1 MPEDLYAPISN
12 RLKEMTKDLSNAVM
26 SVLAVSSSTQVIKKR
41 KGLVDSEL
49 KEAIEHLSKAF
60 SEFKKLEEVI
70 DFMTSHLDELDEQT
84 LARLVERAAD
94 STMALEFIGQHGR
107 LKEVRTAHAMISL
120 DEELI
125 PYSVKEIGT
134 HSREKLEK
142 WKKAIDLMLNEG
154 E

>member
-1 MPEDLYAPISN
+1 MSEDLYAPISH

-41 KGLVDSEL
+41 KVVVDSEL
-49 KEAIEHLSKAF
+49 KEAIEHLSNAF

-70 DFMTSHLDELDEQT
+70 DFMTAHLDELDEVT
-84 LARLVERAAD
+84 LARIVERAAD
-94 STMALEFIGQHGR
+94 STMALEFVGQHGR

-125 PYSVKEIGT
+125 PYSVKEVGT
-134 HSREKLEK
+134 HSRETLEK
-142 WKKAIDLMLNEG
+142 WKKAIDEFLR
-154 E
+154 

>member
-1 MPEDLYAPISN
+1 MSEDLYAPISH

-41 KGLVDSEL
+41 KVVVDSEL
-49 KEAIEHLSKAF
+49 KEAIEHLSNAF

-70 DFMTSHLDELDEQT
+70 DFMTAHLDELDETT
-84 LARLVERAAD
+84 LARIVERAAD
-94 STMALEFIGQHGR
+94 STMALEFVGQHGR

-125 PYSVKEIGT
+125 PYSVKEVGT
-134 HSREKLEK
+134 HSRETLEK
-142 WKKAIDLMLNEG
+142 WKKAIDEFLR
-154 E
+154 

>member
-1 MPEDLYAPISN
+1 MSEDLYAPISR

-41 KGLVDSEL
+41 KVVVDSEL
-49 KEAIEHLSKAF
+49 KEAIEHLSNAF

-70 DFMTSHLDELDEQT
+70 DFMTAHLDELDETT
-84 LARLVERAAD
+84 LARIVERAAD
-94 STMALEFIGQHGR
+94 STMALEFVGQHGR

-125 PYSVKEIGT
+125 PYSVKEVGT
-134 HSREKLEK
+134 HSRETLEK
-142 WKKAIDLMLNEG
+142 WKKAIDEFLR
-154 E
+154 